1 MFGAEFSAQEG
12 SWVKT
17 FLRPRLL
24 LLVAALT
31 PVILALQQAST
42 NAQMQGERPL
52 RRAPAYV
59 SEKEKMNAWTVG
71 LAGGLLEGAPI
82 RLLLRLPTSSMT
94 DKICMSCPL
103 SPGGDGKSE
112 LASLSAWRRYG
123 DHQFR
128 RARGVQDSSPR
139 NPATHRLP
147 SQSLSV

>member
-1 MFGAEFSAQEG
+1 MVFGAEFSAQEG

-82 RLLLRLPTSSMT
+82 RLVAEIARVVDDGQNMHVLPIVTRGRR
-94 DKICMSCPL
+94 KI
-103 SPGGDGKSE
+103 
-112 LASLSAWRRYG
+112 
-123 DHQFR
+123 
-128 RARGVQDSSPR
+128 
-139 NPATHRLP
+139 
-147 SQSLSV
+147 